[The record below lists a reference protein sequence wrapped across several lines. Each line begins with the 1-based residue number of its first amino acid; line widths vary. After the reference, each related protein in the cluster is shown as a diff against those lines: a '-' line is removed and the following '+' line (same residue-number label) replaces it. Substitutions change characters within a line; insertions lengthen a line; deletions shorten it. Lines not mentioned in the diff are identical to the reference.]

1 VKQRDDL
8 SNSSLTKPMIYLMP
22 VAMGVIVANLYYL
35 QPLLHQVRS
44 DFAIGT
50 VATASLI
57 TLVQFGYAAGLT
69 FVVPLGDI
77 FPRRRLVVTIFVLAA
92 TTMVLGSLV
101 HSYVLFGLLTVLIGL
116 TSVGG
121 QVMLPLAAHLADPEQ
136 RGRVIARLMSGLL
149 IGVLLSR
156 TFSGIGAEAV
166 GWRGVYV
173 IAAVVLLVMAFL
185 LSRILPDE
193 PKREHVKYWALVGGS
208 FRLLGEYRV
217 LRRRAWFGANIFA
230 SFSILWSTLAFQLS
244 GAPFHYSNVEIGL
257 FGLLGVGGVLAANTA
272 GHLADR
278 GRIRA
283 ATIGMALIIAVS
295 FALMWLG
302 RHDVWILALSIFT
315 LDAGAQGMQITNQ
328 SVIYGLAPEKNSR
341 ITSAYM
347 VCCFTG
353 AAIGSLAAGFAYAH
367 DGWAGVCWLGLVIAV
382 LTVVPAVAW
391 HPPVKSAG

>member
-1 VKQRDDL
+1 
-8 SNSSLTKPMIYLMP
+8 
-22 VAMGVIVANLYYL
+22 MGVIVANLYYL

-57 TLVQFGYAAGLT
+57 TLVQVGYAAGLT

-77 FPRRRLVVTIFVLAA
+77 FPRRRLVVSIFVLAA
-92 TTMVLGSLV
+92 ATMVLGSLV
-101 HSYVLFGLLTVLIGL
+101 HSFVLFALLTVLVGVS
-116 TSVGG
+116 SVGG
-121 QVMLPLAAHLADPEQ
+121 QVMLPLAAHLADPDQ
-136 RGRVIARLMSGLL
+136 RGRVIARLMTGLL
-149 IGVLLSR
+149 IGILLSR
-156 TFSGIGAEAV
+156 TFSGIGAEVV

-173 IAAVVLLVMAFL
+173 VAAGVLLVMAFL

-193 PKREHVKYWALVGGS
+193 EKREHVKYWSLVAGS

-217 LRRRAWFGANIFA
+217 LRRRAWFGANLFA

-244 GAPFHYSNVEIGL
+244 GAPFHYSNIEIGL

-272 GHLADR
+272 GHQADR
-278 GRIRA
+278 NRVRGT
-283 ATIGMALIIAVS
+283 TIVMALLIALS
-295 FALMWLG
+295 FGLMWLG
-302 RHDVWILALSIFT
+302 RHDVWILALAVFV

-353 AAIGSLAAGFAYAH
+353 AAIGSLGAGFAYAH
-367 DGWAGVCWLGLVIAV
+367 DGWAGVCWLGLVIGV
-382 LTVVPAVAW
+382 LTVVPAFVW
-391 HPPVKSAG
+391 HPPIRSAS